1 MIIINLPDGYL
12 EKLGPLSEGVIRPAI
27 PAKGNRKSKKNM
39 AGKIF
44 RKGMDMKKRVLIVLC
59 SLIGIS
65 FMLFAS
71 PISCKKSTQESA
83 DLEVEIQPGKKET
96 AEEKDER
103 MAWWREARFGLFIHW
118 GLYAIPAG
126 EWKGE
131 TRHAEWILTT
141 AQIPVKEYE
150 KFAPRFNPAKFAPE
164 EWVKTA
170 KDAGMKYIVITS
182 KHHDG
187 FCLFD
192 SEKTDYDVME
202 ATPFKRDIMKELA
215 DECRKQGIKMCWYH
229 SIMDWHH
236 PDYLPR
242 RNWENRSDEGAD
254 FDRYVEY
261 MKGQV
266 KELLT
271 NYGEIG
277 LLWFDGEWEQ
287 TWTHDRGIDL
297 YDYVRSIA
305 PDVIINN
312 RVGKG
317 RAGMAGTY
325 DPETASGDY
334 GTPEQEIPATG
345 LGYDWETCM
354 TMNDHWGYNKN
365 DHNWKSAEDL
375 IQKLVDIASKG
386 GNFLL
391 NVGPTA
397 EGLFP
402 QESIDRLK
410 AMGEWLKV
418 NGESIYG
425 TSASQFENLDWG
437 RSTTKGN
444 TLYLHV
450 FEWPEDRKLLVPGL
464 VSKIQ
469 KAYLLADPLV
479 ELRCDSLAGSVTI
492 SLPEKTPDPY
502 DPVIALEFSG
512 EPEVVRSPQI
522 SAKSDIF
529 HKDLSITLSS
539 NLEVAEIHYTL
550 DKSLPTKGSPVYKD
564 DILLDGTT
572 TVKAQIF
579 RDGQPVSEVVE
590 KSFKKIPPRP
600 AEKSAG
606 NTSGIS
612 YAYFRGD
619 WERLPDFESL
629 PPEKS
634 GTVEKFDISPGTLNE
649 YFAFQF
655 QGYLH
660 VPEDGLFQF
669 YVASD
674 DGSRLYIGNEIVV
687 DNDGLHGPTEVMG
700 RILLEKGFHPI
711 RVDYFQK
718 TGGVDFEVAYS
729 GPGIDKQPIP
739 SKVLF
744 H

>member
-1 MIIINLPDGYL
+1 MVHKKRKSRHNVG
-12 EKLGPLSEGVIRPAI
+12 
-27 PAKGNRKSKKNM
+27 KGN
-39 AGKIF
+39 
-44 RKGMDMKKRVLIVLC
+44 DMRNRVFIAFC
-59 SLIGIS
+59 TCIGICV
-65 FMLFAS
+65 MLFAS
-71 PISCKKSTQESA
+71 PISCKKSPEKSTEPK
-83 DLEVEIQPGKKET
+83 VEMQPGEKKM
-96 AEEKDER
+96 AKEKDKR

-126 EWKGE
+126 EWQDE
-131 TRHAEWILTT
+131 TNHAEWILTT
-141 AQIPVKEYE
+141 AQIPVNEYE
-150 KFAPRFNPAKFAPE
+150 KFAPRFNPVKFNPEDWVNAAKE
-164 EWVKTA
+164 
-170 KDAGMKYIVITS
+170 AGMKYIVITS

-192 SEKTDYDVME
+192 SEKTEYDVMD

-215 DECRKQGIKMCWYH
+215 DECRKHGIKMCWYH

-242 RNWENRSDEGAD
+242 RNWETRSAKGAD
-254 FDRYVEY
+254 FDRYVDY

-266 KELLT
+266 KELLS
-271 NYGEIG
+271 NYGDIG
-277 LLWFDGEWEQ
+277 VMWFDGEWEP
-287 TWTHDRGIDL
+287 TWTPERGIDL

-325 DPETASGDY
+325 DPESASGDF

-365 DHNWKSAEDL
+365 DNNWKSTEDL

-402 QESIDRLK
+402 QESINRLK
-410 AMGEWLKV
+410 AIGEWMRL

-425 TSASQFENLDWG
+425 TTASQFEHLVWG
-437 RSTTKGN
+437 RSTTKNN

-450 FEWPEDRKLLVPGL
+450 FDWPLDGKLPVPGL
-464 VSKIQ
+464 VSKARKI
-469 KAYLLADPLV
+469 YPLADPQM
-479 ELRCDSLAGSVTI
+479 ELRCEYQAGTAVI
-492 SLPEKTPDPY
+492 SLPEKSFDPY
-502 DPVIALEFSG
+502 VTVITLEFADKPG
-512 EPEVVRSPQI
+512 VVRPPKI

-529 HKDLSITLSS
+529 HKDHLVSISS
-539 NLEVAEIHYTL
+539 NLEIAEIRYSL
-550 DKSLPTKGSPVYKD
+550 DGSLPTTESPVYKD
-564 DILLDGTT
+564 AIRLDDTT
-572 TVKAQIF
+572 LVKAQVF
-579 RDGQPVSEVVE
+579 RDGQAVSGVVE
-590 KSFKKIPPRP
+590 KRYRKVPPRP
-600 AEKSAG
+600 AEKRTDSAPGLHYATYQG
-606 NTSGIS
+606 N
-612 YAYFRGD
+612 
-619 WERLPDFESL
+619 WERLPDFTALS
-629 PPEKS
+629 PETQ
-634 GTVEKFDISPGTLNE
+634 GTAEKFDLTPSIKKE
-649 YFAFQF
+649 YFGIFF
-655 QGYLH
+655 KGYIT
-660 VPEDGLFQF
+660 VPGEGLYNF

-674 DGSRLYIGNEIVV
+674 DGSRLYIGDELVV
-687 DNDGLHGPTEVMG
+687 DNDGLHGPTEIMG
-700 RILLEKGFHPI
+700 RIILEKGKHPI
-711 RVDYFQK
+711 RVDFFQR

-739 SKVLF
+739 SRLLS